1 LHNLE
6 LRTDAEESEGHVFE
20 HKELIKMDLKAPERL
35 LIQNAM
41 KSVSSISQKKGYIM
55 WIIDSVD
62 LPSIDSIRPK
72 LIHVGASIQL
82 SATQKLEF
90 ERLKNIH
97 TPTPS
102 IVSNDL
108 VDPVD
113 IEIPHNEDDEEAAP
127 VGTEENL
134 FERTKKS
141 FQQRAKDI
149 VAVAKK
155 ALDHINS
162 TKGGVT
168 LDYTFS
174 PDKMEFDG
182 IDIKFNSVIK
192 LILSFNINMV
202 R

>member
-1 LHNLE
+1 
-6 LRTDAEESEGHVFE
+6 
-20 HKELIKMDLKAPERL
+20 
-35 LIQNAM
+35 
-41 KSVSSISQKKGYIM
+41 M

-82 SATQKLEF
+82 SAAQKLEF
-90 ERLKNIH
+90 ERLKNIQ
-97 TPTPS
+97 TPS
-102 IVSNDL
+102 IAINDL

-113 IEIPHNEDDEEAAP
+113 IEIPHNEDDEEAP

-134 FERTKKS
+134 FERSKKS

-182 IDIKFNSVIK
+182 IYIYKV
-192 LILSFNINMV
+192 
-202 R
+202 

>member
-1 LHNLE
+1 
-6 LRTDAEESEGHVFE
+6 
-20 HKELIKMDLKAPERL
+20 
-35 LIQNAM
+35 M
-41 KSVSSISQKKGYIM
+41 KSVSSVSQKKGYIM

-62 LPSIDSIRPK
+62 LPSLDSIHPK
-72 LIHVGASIQL
+72 LIHVGASIHL
-82 SATQKLEF
+82 SASQQSEF
-90 ERLKNIH
+90 ERLKNMH
-97 TPTPS
+97 ALS
-102 IVSNDL
+102 SVSNEL
-108 VDPVD
+108 VDSVH
-113 IEIPHNEDDEEAAP
+113 IEIPQNEDDEEVVPLA
-127 VGTEENL
+127 TEENQ

-182 IDIKFNSVIK
+182 IIKYLRIIHDYSSE
-192 LILSFNINMV
+192 SF
-202 R
+202 

>member
-1 LHNLE
+1 
-6 LRTDAEESEGHVFE
+6 
-20 HKELIKMDLKAPERL
+20 
-35 LIQNAM
+35 
-41 KSVSSISQKKGYIM
+41 M

-62 LPSIDSIRPK
+62 LAPLDSIRPK
-72 LIHVGASIQL
+72 LTHVGASINL
-82 SATQKLEF
+82 SATQQSEY
-90 ERLKNIH
+90 ERLRTMH
-97 TPTPS
+97 TLS
-102 IVSNDL
+102 NVSNDS

-113 IEIPHNEDDEEAAP
+113 IEIPNNEDDEENAP
-127 VGTEENL
+127 LVTEENL

-162 TKGGVT
+162 TKSGVT
-168 LDYTFS
+168 LDYTVS

-182 IDIKFNSVIK
+182 MISYFDY
-192 LILSFNINMV
+192 

>member
-1 LHNLE
+1 M
-6 LRTDAEESEGHVFE
+6 RTDAEESAGHVFE
-20 HKELIKMDLKAPERL
+20 QKELIKVKISEAERL

-41 KSVSSISQKKGYIM
+41 KSVSSISMKKGYIM

-62 LPSIDSIRPK
+62 LAPLDSIRPK
-72 LIHVGASIQL
+72 LIHVGASINL
-82 SATQKLEF
+82 SATQQSEY
-90 ERLKNIH
+90 ERLRTMH
-97 TPTPS
+97 TLS
-102 IVSNDL
+102 NVSNDS

-113 IEIPHNEDDEEAAP
+113 IEIPNNEDDEENAP
-127 VGTEENL
+127 LVTEENL

-162 TKGGVT
+162 TKSGVT

-182 IDIKFNSVIK
+182 MISYFDY
-192 LILSFNINMV
+192 